1 MENHTARMAA
11 LLGELRREM
20 DGAVV
25 ESMQRG
31 EGGYGLNYGVSI
43 PTIRAIAARVGTD
56 HAFARYLYQ
65 QDVRELRMAALTIA
79 DPQAVA
85 ADELD
90 EWFSGRMPEELMEE
104 LALRL
109 LSRCR
114 MPVLEALRDDWL
126 CKGSAARRYTVLMA
140 LARSRDFDAA
150 SVVELLPDV
159 VATYPDDLRLARG
172 AAAFLQA
179 ASPKI
184 GPEALSRMLERLP
197 ESSAGR
203 FLREEVAWLCQ

>member
-1 MENHTARMAA
+1 MASAR
-11 LLGELRREM
+11 
-20 DGAVV
+20 
-25 ESMQRG
+25 
-31 EGGYGLNYGVSI
+31 
-43 PTIRAIAARVGTD
+43 
-56 HAFARYLYQ
+56 
-65 QDVRELRMAALTIA
+65 
-79 DPQAVA
+79 
-85 ADELD
+85 
-90 EWFSGRMPEELMEE
+90 LMEE

-150 SVVELLPDV
+150 SVVELLPEV

-203 FLREEVAWLCQ
+203 FLREEVAWLVSKRGGENYRAIGRSWQCSGHKRNVVDPVADEVPDSAYVGETERRIHQ